1 MSVETKIPYFIQK
14 GHIFAVPI
22 LHYNMETAAQVKLAF
37 EMLKPDCVAVE
48 LAENMSLQL
57 LHAAS
62 RLPDI
67 SVVTSYNNGD
77 KPFYYLCS
85 PTDASFEALRSALE
99 T

>member
-1 MSVETKIPYFIQK
+1 MAAEPEIPFFIQK
-14 GHIFAVPI
+14 GHIFAVPV

-57 LHAAS
+57 LHATS

-67 SVVTSYNNGD
+67 SLITSYSNEDNS
-77 KPFYYLCS
+77 FYYLCS
-85 PTDASFEALRSALE
+85 P
-99 T
+99 